1 MIDKIIVI
9 TGPTAIGKTDIS
21 LEIAKIYDGEIIN
34 ADASQFKRELNIGTA
49 KIDLNTTDVVHHL
62 IDCIGPMDN
71 YNVSAYQNEGRK
83 LIEEI
88 KGRAHTPIIV
98 GGSGLYINSLLFDYH
113 FDAQGRDND
122 SPLNDYSNEEL
133 MKELEEIDPNSA
145 KNIPLGNRKRLL
157 RAVEVAENG
166 QKISENNDGDK
177 LLYDAVIICLTTN
190 REVLYDRINKRVN
203 LMLENGLIEECKN
216 LINQGYDLDKIGD
229 IGYLEVG
236 KYLNN
241 IYDYDKMAEEIKKR
255 TRHFAKRQMTWFRN
269 KLNPIF
275 IEMNYDDKN
284 IVIENIKKAI
294 EGKNI

>member
-1 MIDKIIVI
+1 MTDKIIVI

-34 ADASQFKRELNIGTA
+34 ADASQFKKELNIGTA
-49 KIDLNTTDVVHHL
+49 KIDLSKTDIKHHL
-62 IDCIGPMDN
+62 IDVIGPMDN
-71 YNVSAYQNEGRK
+71 YNVSSYQKEGRK

-88 KGRAHTPIIV
+88 KGRGHTPIVV
-98 GGSGLYINSLLFDYH
+98 GGSGLYINSLLYDYH
-113 FDAQGRDND
+113 FDSEKRDND
-122 SPLNDYSNEEL
+122 SPLNDLSNEEL
-133 MKELEEIDPNSA
+133 MERLEEIDPDSA

-157 RAVEVAENG
+157 RAVEVASSG
-166 QKISENNDGDK
+166 MKISENNDGDK
-177 LLYDAVIICLTTN
+177 LLYDAVIICLTTD
-190 REVLYDRINKRVN
+190 REVLYDRINKRVD

-241 IYDYDKMAEEIKKR
+241 IYDYDRMAEEIKKR

-294 EGKNI
+294 EGKNR